1 MTPTRT
7 PIRRVTPLKSS
18 TTSCSGARSGKCTLP
33 VAFGM
38 VYRPGATASCLWG
51 CPEIV
56 TSQCQ
61 VTTRFRHRLFVHQQ
75 VNISGTH
82 GVRDDP
88 LLK

>member
-1 MTPTRT
+1 MHVAGSVWNGVPPGRH
-7 PIRRVTPLKSS
+7 RQ
-18 TTSCSGARSGKCTLP
+18 LP
-33 VAFGM
+33 VGLS
-38 VYRPGATASCLWG
+38 RT
-51 CPEIV
+51 IV